1 MQFFPLVN
9 FQHWVLAIF
18 LGLILLILVYLAFG
32 SHGRRTEGPAGRDE
46 RDFLSGED
54 PVKKAMP
61 PILIVVFLG
70 ALFFAL
76 GYFILIGIKGPP
88 F

>member
-18 LGLILLILVYLAFG
+18 LGLVLLILVYLAFG
-32 SHGRRTEGPAGRDE
+32 SHSRRTEGAAERDE
-46 RDFLSGED
+46 REILFDEE
-54 PVKKAMP
+54 PVKKPMP
-61 PILIVVFLG
+61 PILIVVFLV
-70 ALFFAL
+70 AIFFAL

>member
-1 MQFFPLVN
+1 MQFFPLVA
-9 FQHWVLAIF
+9 FQHWILAIF

-32 SHGRRTEGPAGRDE
+32 SHGRRTGGAAERGERETLFDE
-46 RDFLSGED
+46 E
-54 PVKKAMP
+54 PVKEAMP

-70 ALFFAL
+70 AILFAL

>member
-18 LGLILLILVYLAFG
+18 LGLVLLILVYLAFG
-32 SHGRRTEGPAGRDE
+32 SHSRRTEGAAERDE
-46 RDFLSGED
+46 REILFDEE
-54 PVKKAMP
+54 PVKKPMP

-70 ALFFAL
+70 AIFFAL
-76 GYFILIGIKGPP
+76 SYVILIGIKGPP

>member
-1 MQFFPLVN
+1 MQFFPLMN
-9 FQHWVLAIF
+9 FQHWILAIF

-32 SHGRRTEGPAGRDE
+32 SHGRRTESAAETDE
-46 RDFLSGED
+46 REILFGEE

-70 ALFFAL
+70 AIFFAL
-76 GYFILIGIKGPP
+76 GYFILIGIQGPP

>member
-1 MQFFPLVN
+1 MQFFPLMN

-32 SHGRRTEGPAGRDE
+32 SHGRRTEGAAERDE
-46 RDFLSGED
+46 REFLFSED

-61 PILIVVFLG
+61 PLLIVVFLG
-70 ALFFAL
+70 AIFFAL
-76 GYFILIGIKGPP
+76 AYFILIGIKGPP